1 LLYTQITKKY
11 LNIFKLE
18 IKVKRVLGI
27 TYGCS
32 YLIILIGF
40 IYDIILLLEEKI
52 ASAVYPIIYFIIC
65 FIYFILSC
73 IDFIF
78 IEDTVNLICKIN
90 ILQSSSVM
98 KSKPLPPEDDTQ
110 EINNENKKKSE

>member
-1 LLYTQITKKY
+1 MLYTQITKKY
-11 LNIFKLE
+11 LNFFKLE

-52 ASAVYPIIYFIIC
+52 TSAVYPIIYFIIC

-78 IEDTVNLICKIN
+78 IEDTVNLICKIK

-98 KSKPLPPEDDTQ
+98 KSKPPPEDDTQ

>member
-1 LLYTQITKKY
+1 MLYTQITKKY
-11 LNIFKLE
+11 LNFFKLE
-18 IKVKRVLGI
+18 IKVKKVLGI

-52 ASAVYPIIYFIIC
+52 AKSAYLIVYFIIC

-78 IEDTVNLICKIN
+78 IEDTVNLICKIK
-90 ILQSSSVM
+90 ILHSSSMM
-98 KSKPLPPEDDTQ
+98 KSKPDPQEDETQ
-110 EINNENKKKSE
+110 DINNEKKKKN